1 MGNNQNINNK
11 KQKKQY
17 EIPFNKILN
26 NQIEKNIK
34 RNAKTPNKLNEKS
47 NHNSKI
53 INNNKSFPNI
63 HKFYK
68 KKDINNKTIE
78 SIDFLINYIYNKN
91 THINKHPLLL
101 GLFPYNY
108 CKKKEKINKN
118 NNNNNQNNNNK
129 SIDMILPNDIK
140 NNEIINYDESLFM
153 TKNEINLLNNN
164 FNKYINNNTN
174 KNNNKN
180 NKKHIHNIF
189 LNLND
194 LKQNDINQIKNNNNK
209 NKKNSHINKT
219 YNNKNTNKKEIK
231 KFSKTNSNFFDFN
244 KNNIFNELSTI
255 QSNEYSKED
264 IFNNTINSNTSSNYF
279 YEVLLKEMNS
289 TKNKKN
295 KNFQTN
301 QNKISIN
308 KLKNPNKNSPYRK
321 KTPIK
326 SHLLSNEIA
335 SKTSFKINKNIYLKK
350 NTNNNE
356 NNNNNNNKTTNK
368 LKIRFSM
375 I

>member
-47 NHNSKI
+47 NHNPKI

-68 KKDINNKTIE
+68 KNDKNNKTIE

-108 CKKKEKINKN
+108 CKKKEKINK

-295 KNFQTN
+295 FQTN